1 MKFIVTNLVV
11 ILFGFFHS
19 AFASERLNLQC
30 DAVSF
35 SAKPELNKPLLDG
48 EVRYVGQTRAA
59 FLDTDVYS
67 LQVTTECEGKKEEK
81 ICVQIVDN
89 HYCPDPKP
97 TFRIRSVSDDN
108 DKVMIKD
115 RCQSRWIKYKKI
127 GETEDSMNFLEDQVY
142 FQLKNQI
149 YSGINIA
156 RKPILRVFSGKSDD
170 EYDLELVSFRRDLWQ
185 INEYDP
191 LVGKL
196 KVSVETYEQD
206 NHDEY
211 KLKGSCTVYKS

>member
-1 MKFIVTNLVV
+1 MKSICITFVASLLFVV
-11 ILFGFFHS
+11 HAAL
-19 AFASERLNLQC
+19 AAERLNLEC

-48 EVRYVGQTRAA
+48 EVRFVGQTRAA

-67 LQVTTECEGKKEEK
+67 LKVTTECEGKKDEK
-81 ICVQIVDN
+81 VCVQIVDN

-108 DKVMIKD
+108 DKIMIRD
-115 RCQSRWIKYKKI
+115 RCQPRWIKYKKI
-127 GETEDSMNFLEDQVY
+127 GETKNSVNFLEDQVY

-156 RKPILRVFSGKSDD
+156 RKPILRVFPEKNNS
-170 EYDLELVSFRRDLWQ
+170 EYALELVSFRRDLWQ
-185 INEYDP
+185 INEFDP

-196 KVSVETYEQD
+196 KVAVETYEQD
-206 NHDEY
+206 NHD
-211 KLKGSCTVYKS
+211 VYRLEGACSVYGT